1 MKTFV
6 LVSGVVFFQ
15 SCESLHLSQSRFCGR
30 PVIHNSPSCQLSQL
44 TMRKQKA
51 SDKRTRRSQRGQV
64 LESPLVSSSDLRS
77 VGKAWNYKSLDIPSP
92 TNVGYSGRGRSRKR
106 SQVYNNLSSYHSHFL
121 DLITEE
127 FLSEV
132 SQSTFLAS

>member
-1 MKTFV
+1 M
-6 LVSGVVFFQ
+6 
-15 SCESLHLSQSRFCGR
+15 
-30 PVIHNSPSCQLSQL
+30 IHNSPSCQLSQL